1 MNMAVIALMLMCAI
15 CAALGIYRGIA
26 NERQQW
32 VRRQTVP
39 AGARSL
45 PVAPRS
51 RVHPPQRIYAEELF
65 RRMSTEPDLIPVHL
79 IDSRDQAGNPPAIPG
94 EITVTLEH
102 LQESLPWMPASA
114 KLAIYRSGGISP
126 KLGRTLARMTQN
138 RQLLLLA
145 DELPSARH
153 PLHPLNGMP
162 WS

>member
-32 VRRQTVP
+32 ARRQTVP
-39 AGARSL
+39 AGSRGL
-45 PVAPRS
+45 PAAPRS
-51 RVHPPQRIYAEELF
+51 RVPPPQRIYAEELL
-65 RRMSTEPDLIPVHL
+65 RRMTSEHDLILVRL
-79 IDSRDQAGNPPAIPG
+79 VDSQDQVRNLLATPG
-94 EITVTLEH
+94 EITATLEH

-138 RQLLLLA
+138 RQILLLA
-145 DELPSARH
+145 DEMPSARH